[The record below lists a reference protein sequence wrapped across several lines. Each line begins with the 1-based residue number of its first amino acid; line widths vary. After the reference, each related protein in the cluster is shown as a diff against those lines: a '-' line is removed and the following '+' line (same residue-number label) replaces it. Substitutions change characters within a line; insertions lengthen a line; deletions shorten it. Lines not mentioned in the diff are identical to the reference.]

1 MSEII
6 ETKIIARIYNEFSTK
21 FAVPRQSGLAKEMSY
36 IVFEKQYRDEN
47 ALRGIE
53 GYSHLWLLWHFSQ
66 NTCTKWSPTVRPPRL
81 GGNVRMGVFATRSP
95 NRPSP
100 IGLSSVELVAVE
112 KSREYG
118 TVLKVRGA
126 DLMNNT
132 PIIDIKPYLSFTDS
146 HPEAKNGFAGE
157 KLNYRLNVEIPASLK
172 QSLSYD
178 KADLLSELLSED
190 PRPSY
195 IEDEKRVY
203 GFDFGEFEVKF
214 TVSGNTLTVCSIT
227 KNNSLA
233 KRNEK

>member
-172 QSLSYD
+172 QRLSDD

-195 IEDEKRVY
+195 IEDETRVY